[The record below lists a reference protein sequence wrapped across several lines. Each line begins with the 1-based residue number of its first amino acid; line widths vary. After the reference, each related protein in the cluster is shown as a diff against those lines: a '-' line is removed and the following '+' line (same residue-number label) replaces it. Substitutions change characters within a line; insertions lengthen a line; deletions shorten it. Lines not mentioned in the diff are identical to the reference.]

1 MDSIRVFF
9 LFLLVIISPISVAEA
24 SEELYSSEQLVS
36 RQFGEPSLKQ
46 VRQGLQDVL
55 VKVAGNRDVLSK
67 PVILEQTRSAK
78 RMLQQFGYRA
88 AQQAIEPDGQA
99 KVAYILRL
107 DFDSRAVDQM
117 LEAAGERPLG
127 ALRPSLVV
135 WLAAQQRGQRDY
147 VSPDGYI
154 YDKVK
159 AAAAKRGLP
168 LRLPLL
174 DLSDQRALPVSDLWG
189 LFDSSIQDASAR
201 YRADAVL
208 AGRMIQT
215 SSGNWLYEWLL
226 LQGGKPER
234 FSGNGSLN
242 SEIPEVMDQTADK
255 LFAALKG
262 SGFSYRLEGLAVRI
276 SSVNT
281 LSDYIDIV
289 DYMKS
294 ITAVTAVH
302 TVMMQENTLELMV
315 ELDGNLEQFEHALGL
330 QPQLVPTESVGQDL
344 TGLTLNYRWLR

>member
-9 LFLLVIISPISVAEA
+9 LFLLVIISPVSMAGAAED
-24 SEELYSSEQLVS
+24 LYSSEQLVV
-36 RQFGEPSLKQ
+36 QQYGEPSLKQ

-55 VKVAGNRDVLSK
+55 VKVAGNRDILSR
-67 PVILEQTRSAK
+67 PIILERTRKAK
-78 RMLQQFGYRA
+78 QVLQQFAYRT
-88 AQQAIEPDGQA
+88 AQKAIEPDGRA
-99 KVAYILRL
+99 EEAFVLTL
-107 DFDSRAVDQM
+107 DFDPRAVNQI
-117 LEAAGERPLG
+117 LAAAGQRPLG
-127 ALRPSLVV
+127 AVRPSLVV
-135 WLAAQQRGQRDY
+135 WLAAQQRDQRDY

-154 YDKVK
+154 YAKVK

-189 LFDSSIQDASAR
+189 LFDTSIKDASSR

-215 SSGNWLYEWLL
+215 SSGNWRYEWLL
-226 LQGGKPER
+226 LQGGKQQR

-242 SEIPEVMDQTADK
+242 SEIPEVIDQTTDT
-255 LFAALKG
+255 LFAAL
-262 SGFSYRLEGLAVRI
+262 SGNGFNYRLEGLTVRI

-289 DYMKS
+289 EHMKS

-302 TVMMQENTLELMV
+302 TVAMQENTLELTI
-315 ELDGNLEQFEHALGL
+315 ELDGNLEQFEHALSL
-330 QPQLVPTESVGQDL
+330 QPQLVPAETTGEDL
-344 TGLTLNYRWLR
+344 TGLTLNFRWLR